1 MKKKPFLFEKK
12 NQKTFAHYGKHS
24 VQDGQREP
32 IVTDKS
38 FLVLFFKKELLLLSS
53 ILAFSSAQAAD
64 NGEYLTRAA
73 DCAACHTAPG
83 GKPFAGGR
91 ALKLPMGTIYSPNIT
106 PDPETGVA
114 AYTDDEWASALQRGI
129 GHGGMYLYPAMPY
142 NSYTLMSRQDAL
154 AIKAYLFSQKPVHN
168 VVPANSL
175 RFPYN
180 QRWTL
185 WFWNKLNNPDRRFE
199 PDPEKSAGWNRG
211 AYLVQALGHCGQ
223 CHTPRNWMQGLKEGD
238 AFAGARQVGWLA
250 YNITSDKV
258 HGIGGWTDDALKQ
271 YLSTGVAPG
280 HGPASGPMAEAVS
293 NSLRYLTASDI
304 AAIVTYLRDV
314 PPQPTGPDAVLAA
327 AAPPATPDPLG
338 QHVFNAACAGCH
350 LPNGQ
355 GRQSAW
361 ASLAGDHSA
370 GDPAGNNMLQILA
383 HGSELRTNDRLVFM
397 HEFTGAFTDAEL
409 AAAANY
415 VTTQFAG
422 RASHVTPADIATART
437 E

>member
-1 MKKKPFLFEKK
+1 MRRKKQFFFEKK
-12 NQKTFAHYGKHS
+12 NQKTFAHCGQQL
-24 VQDGQREP
+24 VQEGQSRAAL
-32 IVTDKS
+32 IDKS
-38 FLVLFFKKELLLLSS
+38 FLVLFFKKELLLL
-53 ILAFSSAQAAD
+53 LVLTFSCAHAAD
-64 NGEYLTRAA
+64 RGEYLTRAA

-91 ALKLPMGTIYSPNIT
+91 ALKLPVGTIYSPNIT

-114 AYTDDEWASALQRGI
+114 AYTDDEWVSALQRGV
-129 GHGGMYLYPAMPY
+129 GHGGKYLYPAMPY

-154 AIKAYLFSQKPVHN
+154 AIKGYLFSQKPVHN

-175 RFPYN
+175 RFPFN

-185 WFWNKLNNPDRRFE
+185 WFWNKLNNPDHRFE
-199 PDPEKSAGWNRG
+199 PNAEKSADWNRG

-238 AFAGARQVGWLA
+238 AFAGAKQAGWLA

-271 YLSTGVAPG
+271 YLSTGTAPG
-280 HGPASGPMAEAVS
+280 HGPASGPMAEAVT
-293 NSLRYLTASDI
+293 NSLRYLTAADI
-304 AAIVTYLRDV
+304 ADIVTYLRDV
-314 PPQPTGPDAVLAA
+314 PPQAGGPDAVVAGVAA
-327 AAPPATPDPLG
+327 AGTPDPLG
-338 QHVFNAACAGCH
+338 VHVFNDACAGCH

-370 GDPAGNNMLQILA
+370 GDPAGTNMLQILA

-409 AAAANY
+409 AAAADY
-415 VTTQFAG
+415 VTTRFGG
-422 RASHVTPADIATART
+422 RESHVTPADIATART